1 MGRRRDAEATRAAI
15 LKSAETRLREK
26 GPASLRLDD
35 VAADVGVSRQAVLHH
50 FKSRDGLLRAVVQQA
65 WVGLFMDLGALAAGE
80 GPIDPDDFLDRV
92 DDVARRRGNARL
104 GAWLLLSE
112 SGLPEGFFEGALSSL
127 PARLGE
133 GESTEDAQFALLLAG
148 AALFGD
154 AIFGGRLR
162 QALGM
167 EDGEDARAAF
177 RAWVAKRLTS

>member
-15 LKSAETRLREK
+15 LESAERRLREE

-35 VAADVGVSRQAVLHH
+35 VASDVGVSRQAVLHH
-50 FKSRDGLLRAVVQQA
+50 FKSRDGLLRSVVQQA

-127 PARLGE
+127 PARVGGE
-133 GESTEDAQFALLLAG
+133 DSKDASFALLLAG

-154 AIFGGRLR
+154 AIFGARLR

-167 EDGEDARAAF
+167 GDGEDARAEF